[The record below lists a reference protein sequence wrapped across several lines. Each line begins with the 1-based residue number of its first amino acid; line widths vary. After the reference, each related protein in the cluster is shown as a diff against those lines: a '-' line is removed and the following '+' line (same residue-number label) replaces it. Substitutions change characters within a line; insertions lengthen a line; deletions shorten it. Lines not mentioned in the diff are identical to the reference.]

1 MEYKC
6 NQCNKIY
13 SSYQSLWIHNKK
25 FHTNPVTNSKIHV
38 TNSKNPVTK
47 SINYVTNSIN
57 SVTNSINPV
66 TENIIIN
73 DTIKKYNC
81 KYCNKNFNHRQNRYE
96 HEKTCKQKNEL
107 IIQNTEIQNNL
118 QLNMQNNIQLND
130 NKIINNGVINN
141 NTTINYIINSIG
153 CENIDKLTFE
163 DIKKIFRQHKNSLY
177 HAIDFVNFNEN
188 IPENH
193 NFYNSSLEGKYIN
206 VFNTETNTP
215 EKKNKK
221 DFFDKLLMS
230 SLKIMNL
237 LYEKVKDSV
246 SLIKQ
251 KSLKKMIDELDKIA
265 HLDNHKKIYATNVN
279 QLSYNKKEIVKKTW
293 DKYTKN
299 NNKNDKIEDKNYDS
313 DSESKDSFY
322 YLTEEESENE
332 IEIEI
337 DND

>member
-1 MEYKC
+1 MVYKC
-6 NQCNKIY
+6 LDCNKDY

-25 FHTNPVTNSKIHV
+25 FHN
-38 TNSKNPVTK
+38 
-47 SINYVTNSIN
+47 INVKN
-57 SVTNSINPV
+57 SVKNIVKNVKNSVKNVKNDNYICELCNKTFSCRQSKHEHKKNKTCQKDIKINEL
-66 TENIIIN
+66 ENKIIL
-73 DTIKKYNC
+73 IKKEIDEYKKDN
-81 KYCNKNFNHRQNRYE
+81 
-96 HEKTCKQKNEL
+96 NE
-107 IIQNTEIQNNL
+107 INT
-118 QLNMQNNIQLND
+118 QNNIQLND
-130 NKIINNGVINN
+130 NKIINGNIINGTVN
-141 NTTINYIINSIG
+141 NTYIINPIG
-153 CENIDKLTFE
+153 SENIDKLTFE

-246 SLIKQ
+246 SPIKQ
-251 KSLKKMIDELDKIA
+251 QSLLKIIEELDKIA

-279 QLSYNKKEIVKKTW
+279 QISYNKKNIVKKSW
-293 DKYTKN
+293 NEYTKN
-299 NNKNDKIEDKNYDS
+299 NNKPELIKDINYDS
-313 DSESKDSFY
+313 DTESKDSFY
-322 YLTEEESENE
+322 YLTEESEDE
-332 IEIEI
+332 L
-337 DND
+337 